1 MVIHT
6 KTPTKLLK
14 SYLALGIGTLSLSLA
29 AMFIRWAH
37 APGIVTGFYRLFFS
51 TLLLLPFF
59 LRRKITRPHFNWSDI
74 LPPLLGG
81 VCMAINFA
89 LWNTSLFYTNVAN
102 AAMLG
107 NISPLWVSI
116 GAMLL
121 FRDHLKKQFWMG
133 LVTILL
139 GIILIMGG
147 DFFLHPHLGFG
158 DVLAISA
165 SVFSAAYILITQ
177 WGRKN
182 LDSLSLTWIN
192 GASASVWTF
201 FIIIILK
208 APLVGFPQQTW
219 IVFVSAAI
227 ITQIIGY
234 MAISFSL
241 GHLPAS
247 IVSPT
252 LNLQPVLTI
261 ILAIPLLNEIPNI
274 IQIAGCLL
282 ALGGIYIIN
291 YSHQQKNM

>member
-1 MVIHT
+1 MVTQSKIS
-6 KTPTKLLK
+6 LK
-14 SYLALGIGTLSLSLA
+14 NLNSYLALGLGTLSLSLA

-37 APGIVTGFYRLFFS
+37 APGIVTGFYRLFFA
-51 TLLLLPFF
+51 TLFLLPFF
-59 LRRKITRPHFNWSDI
+59 LRRNITKRDISWSDI
-74 LPPLLGG
+74 LPPILGG

-116 GAMLL
+116 GALWL
-121 FRDHLKKQFWMG
+121 FRERLKKQFWIG
-133 LVTILL
+133 LLTILL

-158 DVLAISA
+158 DILATIA

-182 LDSLSLTWIN
+182 LDSMSYTWIN
-192 GASASVWTF
+192 GASACIWSF
-201 FIIIILK
+201 FIIKIFN
-208 APLVGFPQQTW
+208 APLSGFSQQTW
-219 IVFVSAAI
+219 VVFVVAAI

-252 LNLQPVLTI
+252 LNLQPVITI
-261 ILAIPLLNEIPNI
+261 ILAIPLLKEIPSF
-274 IQIAGCLL
+274 IQISGCLL
-282 ALGGIYIIN
+282 ALGGVYLIN
-291 YSHQQKNM
+291 NSYQQKYM

>member
-1 MVIHT
+1 MVTQSKIS
-6 KTPTKLLK
+6 LK
-14 SYLALGIGTLSLSLA
+14 NLNSYLALGLGTLSLSLA

-37 APGIVTGFYRLFFS
+37 APGIVTGFYRLFFA
-51 TLLLLPFF
+51 TLFLLPFF
-59 LRRKITRPHFNWSDI
+59 LRRNITKRDISWSDI
-74 LPPLLGG
+74 LPPILGG

-116 GAMLL
+116 GALWL
-121 FRDHLKKQFWMG
+121 FRERLKKQFWIG
-133 LVTILL
+133 LLTILL

-158 DVLAISA
+158 DILATSA

-182 LDSLSLTWIN
+182 LDSMSYTWIN
-192 GASASVWTF
+192 GASACIWSF
-201 FIIIILK
+201 FIIKIFN
-208 APLVGFPQQTW
+208 APLSGFSQQTW
-219 IVFVSAAI
+219 VVFVVAAI

-252 LNLQPVLTI
+252 LNLQPVITI
-261 ILAIPLLNEIPNI
+261 ILAIPLLNEIPSF
-274 IQIAGCLL
+274 IQISGCLL
-282 ALGGIYIIN
+282 ALGGVYLIN
-291 YSHQQKNM
+291 NSYQQKYM